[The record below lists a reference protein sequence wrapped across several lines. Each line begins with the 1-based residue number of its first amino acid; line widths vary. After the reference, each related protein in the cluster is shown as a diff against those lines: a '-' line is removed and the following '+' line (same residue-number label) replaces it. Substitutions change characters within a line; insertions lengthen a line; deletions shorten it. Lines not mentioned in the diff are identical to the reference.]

1 MKING
6 FTIAGFVFA
15 IVALLV
21 GGDFSFLLTF
31 FGIVLSVGGFAMI
44 KNGKSE
50 GQMLSV
56 ASLIMLGINV
66 IWMIALD

>member
-31 FGIVLSVGGFAMI
+31 FGIALSVF
-44 KNGKSE
+44 
-50 GQMLSV
+50 SV
-56 ASLIMLGINV
+56 GYKALVSLNV
-66 IWMIALD
+66 IPAFLTNML